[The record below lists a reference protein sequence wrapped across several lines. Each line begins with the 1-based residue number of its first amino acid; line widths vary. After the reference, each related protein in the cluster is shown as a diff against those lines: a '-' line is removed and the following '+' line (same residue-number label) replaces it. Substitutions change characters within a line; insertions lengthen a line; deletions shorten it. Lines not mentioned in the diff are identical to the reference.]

1 MTAALRNVA
10 LALGLLCSAGLAH
23 AGEATHWVTSWM
35 QPMTAQVSNQRGP
48 DGKLLRDAGGDP
60 VQQRPVVQDITLR
73 QRVRLSLGGSQLRI
87 RVSNVF
93 GRQPLA
99 IGAAQLALAAQD
111 SAIRPGTSVPI
122 TFDGRSQAQVPAG
135 EELLSD
141 PLTFDAPALS
151 ILSISLYLPG
161 KAELADMHPLQ
172 HGRVRWAV
180 SGNAVAAKTLEG
192 RTPVTGLS
200 ADNGEHVYALTS
212 VEVGARPGTRGV
224 IAFGDSITDGHG
236 ASTPWQSWP
245 SVLATLSNAAGAPG
259 LAVGNA
265 GISADEMAAD
275 QLEQPGAG
283 IAGLKRYYR
292 DVIDRAGVTDV
303 VVLFGANDINRGPDT
318 ALSPTGA
325 HARELIASYR
335 LLADVAHQHG
345 LRIWAGT
352 VLPFSEDDNWY
363 SPQRDATRRTVNA
376 WLSKAEV
383 FDGVIDFADAVEG
396 PYDTRQPP
404 AGAPVP
410 QGIATVCVVDEGV
423 HPNDRGYAAM
433 GQVAFNALTGAKGK
447 VAAPCRATAAPAVP

>member
-1 MTAALRNVA
+1 MQRWC
-10 LALGLLCSAGLAH
+10 LALGLLCGAAASQAKDTA
-23 AGEATHWVTSWM
+23 HWVTSWM
-35 QPMTAQVSNQRGP
+35 QPMTAQVVNQRGQ
-48 DGKLLRDAGGDP
+48 DGKLARDAGGDP
-60 VQQRPVVQDITLR
+60 IQQRPSVQDITLR
-73 QRVRLSLGGSQLRI
+73 QRVRLSLGGTQLRI
-87 RVSNVF
+87 RISNVF
-93 GRQPLA
+93 GRQPLDV
-99 IGAAQLALAAQD
+99 GAAQLALAAQD
-111 SAIRPGTSVPI
+111 STIRPGTSVPI
-122 TFDGRSQAQVPAG
+122 TFNRRSQAQVPAG

-141 PLTFDAPALS
+141 PLDLDAPALS
-151 ILSISLYLPG
+151 MLSVSLYLPG
-161 KAELADMHPLQ
+161 KVELADMHPLQ
-172 HGRVRWAV
+172 QGRVSWAV

-192 RTPVTGLS
+192 RTPVSGLS
-200 ADNGEHVYALTS
+200 PERGDHIYALTS
-212 VEVGARPGTRGV
+212 VEVSAKPGTRTV
-224 IAFGDSITDGHG
+224 IAFGDSITDGYG

-245 SVLATLSNAAGAPG
+245 AALATLANAAGARG

-325 HARELIASYR
+325 HARELMASYR
-335 LLADVAHQHG
+335 MLADVAHQHG

-352 VLPFSEDDNWY
+352 VLPFSDDDSWY
-363 SPQRDATRRTVNA
+363 SPQRDATRRAVNA
-376 WLSKAEV
+376 WLSSTKL

-404 AGAPVP
+404 PGAPVP

-433 GQVAFNALTGAKGK
+433 AQAAFNALSGAKGK
-447 VAAPCRATAAPAVP
+447 VAAPCRETAAPANP